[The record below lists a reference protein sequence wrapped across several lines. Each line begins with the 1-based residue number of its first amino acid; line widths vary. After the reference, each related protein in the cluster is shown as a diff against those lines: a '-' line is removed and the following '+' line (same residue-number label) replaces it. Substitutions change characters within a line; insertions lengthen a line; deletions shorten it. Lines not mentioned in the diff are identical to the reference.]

1 MTRRYLALCC
11 WLLCL
16 FTLAGCVSPFR
27 EVDRVGEYTPEID
40 PQAGNRSGG
49 TITADLWLPV
59 KSRDYFAVKTFS
71 VAVASGERP
80 EMAVLKELGRHQEPG
95 DILVAPMWSSLQVL
109 EVTDDNQTLYV
120 TLSKEFLSPPTAD
133 ESQRAA
139 MCRAAVLSISNTLLG
154 MGEYS
159 QVQILVEMPST
170 GKVQRPTR
178 GQAGF
183 LGSDENTVL
192 GLLTAQ
198 PELILTPWTAA
209 EIAMRAVSNMDSRV
223 PVSYT
228 HLGSSAGFRSSAGIG
243 FGINGDRA
251 KAQRAC
257 PIGLPWGWTYHNAK
271 DQAAKKQCCPGY
283 LMTMLVHGAILLP
296 AEAVLRRRLPWCRY
310 AHSRSSTPKMAP
322 AV

>member
-80 EMAVLKELGRHQEPG
+80 EMAVLKELGRQQEPG

-209 EIAMRAVSNMDSRV
+209 EIAMRAVSNMDSLVLYDILYRSGGKMPDIFAFQSVLQEMPESIKEYEIVDYIQEGESQATVYVDILFLDGQEQERLETRV
-223 PVSYT
+223 PLTCVQEN
-228 HLGSSAGFRSSAGIG
+228 GIWKVEYQT
-243 FGINGDRA
+243 FEKRVIR
-251 KAQRAC
+251 
-257 PIGLPWGWTYHNAK
+257 
-271 DQAAKKQCCPGY
+271 
-283 LMTMLVHGAILLP
+283 
-296 AEAVLRRRLPWCRY
+296 
-310 AHSRSSTPKMAP
+310 
-322 AV
+322 

>member
-1 MTRRYLALCC
+1 
-11 WLLCL
+11 
-16 FTLAGCVSPFR
+16 
-27 EVDRVGEYTPEID
+27 
-40 PQAGNRSGG
+40 
-49 TITADLWLPV
+49 
-59 KSRDYFAVKTFS
+59 
-71 VAVASGERP
+71 
-80 EMAVLKELGRHQEPG
+80 MAVLKELGRQQEPG

-209 EIAMRAVSNMDSRV
+209 EIAMRAVSNMDSLVLYDILYRSGGKMPDIFAFQSV
-223 PVSYT
+223 LQEMPESIKEYEIGGL
-228 HLGSSAGFRSSAGIG
+228 HPGRGEPGHGIRGHPFFGWSGAGAAGDPGSSDVRAGKRHLEGG
-243 FGINGDRA
+243 VPN
-251 KAQRAC
+251 
-257 PIGLPWGWTYHNAK
+257 L
-271 DQAAKKQCCPGY
+271 
-283 LMTMLVHGAILLP
+283 
-296 AEAVLRRRLPWCRY
+296 
-310 AHSRSSTPKMAP
+310 
-322 AV
+322 

>member
-209 EIAMRAVSNMDSRV
+209 EIAMRAVSNMDSLVLYDILFRSGGKMPDIFAFQSVLQEMPESIEEYEIVDYIQEGESQATVYVDILFLDGQEQERLETRV
-223 PVSYT
+223 PLTCVQEN
-228 HLGSSAGFRSSAGIG
+228 GIWKVEYQT
-243 FGINGDRA
+243 FE
-251 KAQRAC
+251 K
-257 PIGLPWGWTYHNAK
+257 
-271 DQAAKKQCCPGY
+271 
-283 LMTMLVHGAILLP
+283 LVI
-296 AEAVLRRRLPWCRY
+296 R
-310 AHSRSSTPKMAP
+310 
-322 AV
+322 